1 MQMSVR
7 TEIHVV
13 QTDDALVCRAS
24 RRYGTS
30 TERLKLWTDERLDGM
45 ARRPDGW
52 QGTEIS
58 ILQTVQNL
66 WNTSE

>member
-1 MQMSVR
+1 MNASWNKSFSMQMSVR

-24 RRYGTS
+24 GRYGTS
-30 TERLKLWTDERLDGM
+30 SRRMELWTDERQDKM

-58 ILQTVQNL
+58 DL
-66 WNTSE
+66 